1 MSTESETGTVEAVR
15 RPFVTGEELD
25 RMMGIPDFA
34 VLRPEFVNEDC
45 PETPRGLFL
54 PSKVTNLPSV
64 IYSCLD

>member
-45 PETPRGLFL
+45 PETPRGLFCRVKSL
-54 PSKVTNLPSV
+54 
-64 IYSCLD
+64 IYRVLYIRV